1 MRVAGLSLGG
11 VLNYGGGVIE
21 RYTRPAM
28 GSIWG
33 EATKYR
39 AWLRVEVAV
48 CEAYARRGRIPPE
61 VLARIRAARVDVD
74 RILDI
79 QRRVKHEM
87 IALLTSLEEQL
98 GADSRFVHVGLTTN
112 DVWDT
117 ATGLQLRDAADLL
130 LAGQQRLQA
139 VLRTLALKYRDTL
152 TIARTH
158 GVHAE
163 PTTFGLKVA
172 VWYVEAGRNLERL
185 RRAREAVAV
194 GKLSGA
200 VGNFAHVEPEI
211 EEEVCLD
218 LGLAVEPVS
227 TQIVQRDRHA
237 EFCATLAIAGASLEK
252 IALEIRGLQRTEVLE
267 ALEPF
272 GEGQKGSS
280 AMPHKRN
287 PELAERIC
295 GLARLLRSNALA
307 AAENVALWHE
317 RDISHSSVERVIL
330 PDSTTLLDYMLDL
343 AVFILEGLD
352 VDPTRMAENLE
363 SSHGNIYSQRVLLKL
378 TESGLARQV
387 AYELVQRH
395 AMRAW
400 KERRPL
406 LELLTADAA
415 VSERLS
421 PAELKACFD
430 PTWFVR
436 NVDAIFRRAGLLDR

>member
-1 MRVAGLSLGG
+1 
-11 VLNYGGGVIE
+11 VIE

-28 GSIWG
+28 GSIWS
-33 EATKYR
+33 EAAKYQ
-39 AWLRVEVAV
+39 AWLRVEIAV
-48 CEAYARRGRIPPE
+48 CEAYARRGRIPAEAMP
-61 VLARIRAARVDVD
+61 RIRATRVDVD
-74 RILDI
+74 RILEI

-98 GADSRFVHVGLTTN
+98 GADSRFVHVGLTTS

-117 ATGLQLRDAADLL
+117 ATALQLCDAADLL
-130 LAGQQRLQA
+130 LAGQERLRQA
-139 VLRTLALKYRDTL
+139 LRACALRYRDTL

-185 RRAREAVAV
+185 RRAREAIAV

-200 VGNFAHVEPEI
+200 VGNFAHVEPEV
-211 EEEVCLD
+211 EDEVCRD
-218 LGLAVEPVS
+218 LGLGVEPVS

-237 EFCATLAIAGASLEK
+237 EFCAALAVAGASLEK

-267 ALEPF
+267 AQEPF

-295 GLARLLRSNALA
+295 GLARLLRSNAHA
-307 AAENVALWHE
+307 ALENVALWHE
-317 RDISHSSVERVIL
+317 RDISHSSVERVIF
-330 PDSTTLLDYMLDL
+330 PDSTILLDYMLDL
-343 AVFILEGLD
+343 TAFIVEKLD
-352 VDPTRMAENLE
+352 VDPARMAENLE
-363 SSHGNIYSQRVLLKL
+363 ASHGNIYSQRVLLKL

-400 KERRPL
+400 KERRAL
-406 LELLTADAA
+406 LDLLAADPA
-415 VSERLS
+415 VTERLG

-430 PTWFVR
+430 PTWYVR
-436 NVDAIFRRAGLLDR
+436 NVETIFRRAGLA

>member
-1 MRVAGLSLGG
+1 VS
-11 VLNYGGGVIE
+11 VIE

-28 GSIWG
+28 GSIWS
-33 EATKYR
+33 EAAKYQ

-61 VLARIRAARVDVD
+61 ALARIRDTRVDID
-74 RILDI
+74 RILAI
-79 QRRVKHEM
+79 QGRVKHEM

-98 GADSRFVHVGLTTN
+98 GPDSRFVHIGLTTN

-117 ATGLQLRDAADLL
+117 ATALQLRDAADLL
-130 LAGQQRLQA
+130 IAGQER
-139 VLRTLALKYRDTL
+139 LRTALAALARRHRDTL
-152 TIARTH
+152 TVARTH

-185 RRAREAVAV
+185 RRARETVAV

-200 VGNFAHVEPEI
+200 VGNFAHVAPEI
-211 EEEVCLD
+211 EEEVCRD
-218 LGLAVEPVS
+218 LGLGVEPVS

-237 EFCATLAIAGASLEK
+237 EFVSALAIAGASLEK
-252 IALEIRGLQRTEVLE
+252 IALEVRGLQRTEVLE
-267 ALEPF
+267 AQEPF

-295 GLARLLRSNALA
+295 GLARLLRTNALA
-307 AAENVALWHE
+307 AVENVALWHE

-330 PDSTTLLDYMLDL
+330 PDSTILLDYLLDL
-343 AVFILEGLD
+343 TTFIVEGLD
-352 VDPTRMAENLE
+352 VDPARMAENLDL
-363 SSHGNIYSQRVLLKL
+363 SQGNIYSQRVLLKL

-406 LELLTADAA
+406 LELLAADPA
-415 VSERLS
+415 VTERLS
-421 PAELKACFD
+421 PADLKGCFD
-430 PTWFVR
+430 AGWYVR
-436 NVDAIFRRAGLLDR
+436 NVEAVFRRAGLQ

>member
-1 MRVAGLSLGG
+1 V
-11 VLNYGGGVIE
+11 GVIE

-28 GSIWG
+28 GSIWS
-33 EATKYR
+33 EAAKYQ

-61 VLARIRAARVDVD
+61 ALDRIRAARVDIE
-74 RILDI
+74 RILAV
-79 QRRVKHEM
+79 QARVKHEM

-98 GADSRFVHVGLTTN
+98 GPDSRFVHMGLTTN

-117 ATGLQLRDAADLL
+117 ATALQMRDASDLL
-130 LAGQQRLQA
+130 ITGQERLRSA
-139 VLRTLALKYRDTL
+139 LGTLARRHRDTL
-152 TIARTH
+152 TVARTH

-172 VWYVEAGRNLERL
+172 VWYVEAGRNVERL
-185 RRAREAVAV
+185 RRAREAIAV

-200 VGNFAHVEPEI
+200 VGNFAHVAPEI
-211 EEEVCLD
+211 EEEVCRD
-218 LGLAVEPVS
+218 LGLGVEPVS

-237 EFCATLAIAGASLEK
+237 EFAAALAIAGASLEK
-252 IALEIRGLQRTEVLE
+252 IALEVRGLQRTEVLE
-267 ALEPF
+267 AQEPF

-295 GLARLLRSNALA
+295 GLARLLRTNALA
-307 AAENVALWHE
+307 AVENVALWHE

-330 PDSTTLLDYMLDL
+330 PDSTILLDYLLDL
-343 AVFILEGLD
+343 TTFIVEGLE
-352 VDPTRMAENLE
+352 VDPARMAENLDL
-363 SSHGNIYSQRVLLKL
+363 SQGNIYSQRVLLKL

-406 LELLTADAA
+406 LELLAADPA
-415 VSERLS
+415 VTERLS
-421 PAELKACFD
+421 PADLKACFD
-430 PTWFVR
+430 PGWYVR
-436 NVDAIFRRAGLLDR
+436 NVEAVFRRAGLL

>member
-1 MRVAGLSLGG
+1 
-11 VLNYGGGVIE
+11 VIE

-28 GSIWG
+28 GSIWS
-33 EATKYR
+33 EAAKYQ
-39 AWLRVEVAV
+39 AWLRVEIAV
-48 CEAYARRGRIPPE
+48 CEAYARRGRIPAE
-61 VLARIRAARVDVD
+61 AMARIRATRVDVD
-74 RILDI
+74 RILEI
-79 QRRVKHEM
+79 QGRVKHEM
-87 IALLTSLEEQL
+87 ISLLTSLEEQL

-117 ATGLQLRDAADLL
+117 ATALQLRAAADLL
-130 LAGQQRLQA
+130 IAGQERLRQA
-139 VLRTLALKYRDTL
+139 LRASALRYRDTL

-185 RRAREAVAV
+185 KRARDVIAV

-211 EEEVCLD
+211 EEEVCRD
-218 LGLAVEPVS
+218 LGLGVEPVS

-237 EFCATLAIAGASLEK
+237 EFCAALAVAGGSLEK

-267 ALEPF
+267 AQEPF

-295 GLARLLRSNALA
+295 GLARLLRSNAHA

-317 RDISHSSVERVIL
+317 RDISHSSVERVIF
-330 PDSTTLLDYMLDL
+330 PDSTILLDYMLDL
-343 AVFILEGLD
+343 TAFIIEKLD
-352 VDPTRMAENLE
+352 VDPARMAENLE
-363 SSHGNIYSQRVLLKL
+363 ASHGNIYSQRVLLKL

-387 AYELVQRH
+387 AYELVQKH

-400 KERRPL
+400 KERRQL
-406 LELLTADAA
+406 LELLAADPA
-415 VSERLS
+415 VTERLG

-430 PTWFVR
+430 PTWYVR
-436 NVDAIFRRAGLLDR
+436 NVETIFRRAGLA

>member
-1 MRVAGLSLGG
+1 V
-11 VLNYGGGVIE
+11 GVIE

-28 GSIWG
+28 GSIWS
-33 EATKYR
+33 EAAKYQ

-61 VLARIRAARVDVD
+61 ALARIRDTRVDID
-74 RILDI
+74 RILAI
-79 QRRVKHEM
+79 QGRVKHEM

-98 GADSRFVHVGLTTN
+98 GPDSRFVHIGLTTN

-117 ATGLQLRDAADLL
+117 ATALQLRDAADLL
-130 LAGQQRLQA
+130 IAGQERLRTALA
-139 VLRTLALKYRDTL
+139 VLARRHRDTL
-152 TIARTH
+152 TVARTH

-185 RRAREAVAV
+185 RRGRETVAV

-200 VGNFAHVEPEI
+200 VGNFAHVAPEI
-211 EEEVCLD
+211 EEEVCRA
-218 LGLAVEPVS
+218 LGLGVEPVS

-237 EFCATLAIAGASLEK
+237 EFVSALAIAGASLEK
-252 IALEIRGLQRTEVLE
+252 IALEVRGLQRTEVLE
-267 ALEPF
+267 AQEPF

-295 GLARLLRSNALA
+295 GLARLLRTNALA
-307 AAENVALWHE
+307 AVENVALWHE

-330 PDSTTLLDYMLDL
+330 PDSTILLDYLLDL
-343 AVFILEGLD
+343 TTFIVEGLD
-352 VDPTRMAENLE
+352 VDPARMAENLDL
-363 SSHGNIYSQRVLLKL
+363 SQGNIYSQRVLLKL

-395 AMRAW
+395 TMRAW

-406 LELLTADAA
+406 LELLAADPA
-415 VSERLS
+415 VTERLS
-421 PAELKACFD
+421 PADLKGCFD
-430 PTWFVR
+430 ASWYVR
-436 NVDAIFRRAGLLDR
+436 NVEAVFRRAGLQ

>member
-1 MRVAGLSLGG
+1 
-11 VLNYGGGVIE
+11 
-21 RYTRPAM
+21 M
-28 GSIWG
+28 GSIWS
-33 EATKYR
+33 EAAKYQ

-48 CEAYARRGRIPPE
+48 CAAYARRGRIP
-61 VLARIRAARVDVD
+61 VDAMARIRATRVDIG

-79 QRRVKHEM
+79 QGRVKHEM
-87 IALLTSLEEQL
+87 IALLSSLEEQL
-98 GADSRFVHVGLTTN
+98 GADSRFVHVGLTTS

-117 ATGLQLRDAADLL
+117 ATALQLCAAADLL
-130 LAGQQRLQA
+130 ITGQDRLRA
-139 VLRTLALKYRDTL
+139 ALRALALRHRDTL

-185 RRAREAVAV
+185 RRAREAIAV

-211 EEEVCLD
+211 EDEVCRE
-218 LGLAVEPVS
+218 LGLGVEPVS

-237 EFCATLAIAGASLEK
+237 EFCAALAIAGASLEK
-252 IALEIRGLQRTEVLE
+252 IGLEIRGLQRTEVLE
-267 ALEPF
+267 AQEPF

-317 RDISHSSVERVIL
+317 RDISHSSVERVIV
-330 PDSTTLLDYMLDL
+330 PDSFLLADFMAAEMRGILSDL
-343 AVFILEGLD
+343 RVYPD
-352 VDPTRMAENLE
+352 RMRKNLE
-363 SSHGNIYSQRVLLKL
+363 LTRGLVYSQRVLLAL
-378 TESGLARQV
+378 TTGGMSRED
-387 AYELVQRH
+387 AYAVVQGH
-395 AMRAW
+395 AMEAW
-400 KERRPL
+400 KGDPDLKTR
-406 LELLTADAA
+406 LEKDPRVTAMLDRGAL
-415 VSERLS
+415 E
-421 PAELKACFD
+421 ACFD
-430 PTWFVR
+430 PSYFLR
-436 NVDAIFRRAGLLDR
+436 NVNIIFDRVLGASVVAHR

>member
-1 MRVAGLSLGG
+1 V
-11 VLNYGGGVIE
+11 GVIE

-28 GSIWG
+28 GSIWS
-33 EATKYR
+33 EAAKYQ

-61 VLARIRAARVDVD
+61 ALARIRDTRVDID
-74 RILDI
+74 RILAI
-79 QRRVKHEM
+79 QGRVKHEM

-98 GADSRFVHVGLTTN
+98 GPDSRFVHIGLTTN

-117 ATGLQLRDAADLL
+117 ATALQLRDAADLL
-130 LAGQQRLQA
+130 IAGQER
-139 VLRTLALKYRDTL
+139 LRTALAALARRHRDTL
-152 TIARTH
+152 TVARTH

-185 RRAREAVAV
+185 RRARETVAV

-200 VGNFAHVEPEI
+200 VGNFAHVAPEI
-211 EEEVCLD
+211 EEEVCRD
-218 LGLAVEPVS
+218 LGLGVEPVS

-237 EFCATLAIAGASLEK
+237 EFVSALAIAGASLEK
-252 IALEIRGLQRTEVLE
+252 IALEVRGLQRTEVLE
-267 ALEPF
+267 AQEPF

-295 GLARLLRSNALA
+295 GLARLLRTNALA
-307 AAENVALWHE
+307 AVENVALWHE

-330 PDSTTLLDYMLDL
+330 PDSTILLDYLLDL
-343 AVFILEGLD
+343 TTFIVEGLD
-352 VDPTRMAENLE
+352 VDPARMAENLDL
-363 SSHGNIYSQRVLLKL
+363 SQGNIYSQRVLLKL

-395 AMRAW
+395 TMQAW

-406 LELLTADAA
+406 LELLAADPA
-415 VSERLS
+415 VTERLS
-421 PAELKACFD
+421 PADLKGCFD
-430 PTWFVR
+430 AGWYVR
-436 NVDAIFRRAGLLDR
+436 NVEAVFRRAGLQ

>member
-1 MRVAGLSLGG
+1 V
-11 VLNYGGGVIE
+11 GVIE

-28 GSIWG
+28 GSIWS
-33 EATKYR
+33 EAAKYQ

-48 CEAYARRGRIPPE
+48 CEAYARRGRIPAAA
-61 VLARIRAARVDVD
+61 LNRIRATQVDIE
-74 RILDI
+74 RILAI
-79 QRRVKHEM
+79 QLRVKHEM

-98 GADSRFVHVGLTTN
+98 GPDSRFVHIGLTTN

-117 ATGLQLRDAADLL
+117 ATALQLRAAADLL
-130 LAGQQRLQA
+130 IAGQER
-139 VLRTLALKYRDTL
+139 LRTALGVLARKHRDTL
-152 TIARTH
+152 TVARTH

-185 RRAREAVAV
+185 TRAREAIAV

-200 VGNFAHVEPEI
+200 VGNFAHVAPEI
-211 EEEVCLD
+211 EEEVCRD
-218 LGLAVEPVS
+218 LGLGVEPVS

-237 EFCATLAIAGASLEK
+237 EFATALALAGASLEK
-252 IALEIRGLQRTEVLE
+252 IALEVRGLQRTEVLE
-267 ALEPF
+267 AQEPF

-295 GLARLLRSNALA
+295 GLARLLRTNALA
-307 AAENVALWHE
+307 AVENVALWHE

-330 PDSTTLLDYMLDL
+330 PDSTILLDYLLDL
-343 AVFILEGLD
+343 TTFIVEGLD
-352 VDPTRMAENLE
+352 VDPARMAENLDL
-363 SSHGNIYSQRVLLKL
+363 SQGNIYSQRVLLKL
-378 TESGLARQV
+378 TDSGLARQV

-406 LELLTADAA
+406 LELLAADPA
-415 VSERLS
+415 VTERLS
-421 PAELKACFD
+421 PADLKACFD
-430 PTWFVR
+430 PTWYVR
-436 NVDAIFRRAGLLDR
+436 NVETVFRRAGLQ